1 MTHGKVISFNRIAF
15 YKQVIKMP
23 FQFSI
28 MQSFDESLEKGKG
41 ISSSYFIVSFS
52 NQRAS
57 CYYKLSEHQSSHRS
71 AYPCSST
78 SILSFGFKIKICQ
91 RGSDDDLMSTLP
103 SPPKYAHSSLS
114 STSRSKSCHLRI
126 HYICLF
132 CVFIYSQVYT
142 FFSVFSVHPIEM

>member
-91 RGSDDDLMSTLP
+91 RSSDDDLMSTLP

-114 STSRSKSCHLRI
+114 STSRSKRLPSQNSLYLFILCIYLFIGLHVFQ
-126 HYICLF
+126 CLQ
-132 CVFIYSQVYT
+132 CPS
-142 FFSVFSVHPIEM
+142 H